1 MGSWLMGREAVGMAG
16 AYERVGIWAEGRGG
30 KVVGEEEAEEIS
42 AMEEGR
48 GINDVVDEKVLEV
61 QRWWVRWCG
70 IRGVGVDL
78 LGVGLFGWVAVR

>member
-1 MGSWLMGREAVGMAG
+1 MRIAG

-30 KVVGEEEAEEIS
+30 SKKEIRGEEEEKEEIS

-48 GINDVVDEKVLEV
+48 GISDVVDERVLEM